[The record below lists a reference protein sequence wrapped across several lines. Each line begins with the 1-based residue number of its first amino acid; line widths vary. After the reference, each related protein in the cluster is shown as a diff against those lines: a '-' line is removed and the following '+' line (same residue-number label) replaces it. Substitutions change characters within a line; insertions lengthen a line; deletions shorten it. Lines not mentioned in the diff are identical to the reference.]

1 MDSRVIGRLL
11 AAARVAIGSGLIAA
25 PRVLTATWVGRP
37 RRSAPIGLLGRAV
50 GARDLALGAGALATS
65 GDTQRAWLAAGLL
78 CDAVDLVAT
87 LVERDELPE
96 TAVPLVLATAGP
108 GIALGLVALAGSQ
121 GDPPV
126 PA

>member
-1 MDSRVIGRLL
+1 VDSRVAGRLL
-11 AAARVAIGSGLIAA
+11 AGARAAIGGSLVLA
-25 PRVLTATWVGRP
+25 PQLATATWVGRP
-37 RRSAPIGLLGRAV
+37 RRSAPTTVLGRAL
-50 GARDLALGAGALATS
+50 GARDLTIGVGALATS
-65 GDTQRAWLAAGLL
+65 GDAQRGWLVAGVV

-87 LVERDELPE
+87 LVERDELPR
-96 TAVPLVLATAGP
+96 TAVPMIVAAAGS

>member
-1 MDSRVIGRLL
+1 V
-11 AAARVAIGSGLIAA
+11 A
-25 PRVLTATWVGRP
+25 PRLGTATWVGRP
-37 RRSAPIGLLGRAV
+37 RRSAPAAVLGRAV
-50 GARDLALGAGALATS
+50 GARDFAIGAGALATS
-65 GDTQRAWLAAGLL
+65 GDAQRAWLAAGVL

-87 LVERDELPE
+87 LIDRDELPD
-96 TAVPLVLATAGP
+96 TAVPMIVAAAGA

>member
-1 MDSRVIGRLL
+1 VDSRVVGRLL
-11 AAARVAIGSGLIAA
+11 AGARTAIGASLVVA
-25 PRVLTATWVGRP
+25 PQLATASWVGRP
-37 RRSAPIGLLGRAV
+37 RRSAPTTVLGRAV
-50 GARDLALGAGALATS
+50 GVRDLTIGAGGLVTS
-65 GDTQRAWLAAGLL
+65 GDAQRGWLAAGVL

-87 LVERDELPE
+87 LVDRDELPG
-96 TAVPLVLATAGP
+96 TAVPMIVAAAGA